1 MRVPDKLGGV
11 EIQFLAVVE
20 TLFLACGAWFIA
32 DRSGFVGRQS
42 GALFSGTS
50 RKFGVITGFTSF
62 SLTAIQ
68 RRFSS
73 GLLALPCD
81 DTIPQVC
88 SPCA

>member
-11 EIQFLAVVE
+11 EIQFLAVVGI
-20 TLFLACGAWFIA
+20 LFQACGAWFIA

-42 GALFSGTS
+42 GALISGTS
-50 RKFGVITGFTSF
+50 RSFGVVAGSTSF
-62 SLTAIQ
+62 SLATIQ

-73 GLLALPCD
+73 GFLALPCGD
-81 DTIPQVC
+81 ATSRVC

>member
-1 MRVPDKLGGV
+1 MRLPDKLGCV

-42 GALFSGTS
+42 GALISGTS
-50 RKFGVITGFTSF
+50 RKFGVVAGSTSF
-62 SLTAIQ
+62 SLATIH

-73 GLLALPCD
+73 GFLALPCG
-81 DTIPQVC
+81 DTIPRVC